1 MSIRS
6 ISSSLLISRNTVK
19 RYIRIYEDMGI
30 ELERLL
36 KMDEH
41 HLHELFGTETDN
53 ESTGSAEYKYLQE
66 HIPEYIKR
74 LKSRGTTRRSLYEE
88 YLRNRPQGYSYCSFC
103 LYLRREREV
112 KIPVGRI
119 DHIAGDQMYVD
130 FAGDK
135 LYISDRNTGDKV
147 PVKVFAAIL
156 PCSQITYYE
165 AVPSQKK
172 EYLIQACENAVRLLY
187 REVYSKMTGL
197 KFNDIEALNIEIMKH
212 TDALNSRKMYN
223 RSYSRRERFLEV
235 EKDRLHILPATRF
248 ISKNRKTATVMKNSY
263 VSLNNHYYSVP
274 KEYIGDAVELLYDGD
289 TVEIYHKFRHI
300 TTHRRDDTPFTYSEK
315 PSHKLPGVLHEYRIR
330 MDDIYR
336 KAREIDP
343 VVEEYIKLVAVAKKY
358 PVQAIRSADGILCL
372 VERFGH
378 DRVVL
383 ACQIAMESCMFGFNE
398 LESLLVNREDE
409 KYHIQMEGLAPELTP
424 KHRNLRGKDYYN
436 SKNMDKN
443 DK

>member
-1 MSIRS
+1 MAE
-6 ISSSLLISRNTVK
+6 
-19 RYIRIYEDMGI
+19 RYSFI
-30 ELERLL
+30 
-36 KMDEH
+36 
-41 HLHELFGTETDN
+41 F
-53 ESTGSAEYKYLQE
+53 
-66 HIPEYIKR
+66 
-74 LKSRGTTRRSLYEE
+74 
-88 YLRNRPQGYSYCSFC
+88 NRFY
-103 LYLRREREV
+103 RTA
-112 KIPVGRI
+112 I
-119 DHIAGDQMYVD
+119 
-130 FAGDK
+130 
-135 LYISDRNTGDKV
+135 ISDRNTGDKV
-147 PVKVFAAIL
+147 PVEVFAAIL

-172 EYLIQACENAVRLLY
+172 EYLIQACENAFHYFGGVPNAIVPDNLKSAVTKPGGIEPVINDDFAAFADHYGCVVFPARVRKPKDKALVENAVKLLY

-235 EKDRLHILPATRF
+235 EKDRLHILPATR
-248 ISKNRKTATVMKNSY
+248 
-263 VSLNNHYYSVP
+263 
-274 KEYIGDAVELLYDGD
+274 GDAVELLYDGD

-336 KAREIDP
+336 KAREIDT

-383 ACQIAMESCMFGFNE
+383 ACRIAMESCMFGFNE
-398 LESLLVNREDE
+398 LESLPVNREDE
-409 KYHIQMEGLAPELTP
+409 KYHVQMEGQAPELTP
-424 KHRNLRGKDYYN
+424 KHRNLRGKDYFN
-436 SKNMDKN
+436 SKNIDKN